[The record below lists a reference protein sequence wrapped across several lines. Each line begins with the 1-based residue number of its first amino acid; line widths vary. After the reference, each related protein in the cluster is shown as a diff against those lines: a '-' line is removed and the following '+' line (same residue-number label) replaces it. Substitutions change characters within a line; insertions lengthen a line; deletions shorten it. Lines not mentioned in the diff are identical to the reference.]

1 MKSRKWIAL
10 LALALSLGMLL
21 SLVPATSGAFAQSVA
36 QSPMQTTARSA
47 IPATGMSLPAITL
60 PKKVSL
66 KLKQKIK
73 INRLN
78 VVIAPRVT
86 QNIKKLNVI
95 VPRINTHMMV
105 PRTMWKMKA
114 HRHIAAMRM
123 MPRSGRGMVNVTNKL
138 SKSSQIV
145 ANRSVNIILN
155 VKNLILAHSVVT
167 NCKSCR

>member
-36 QSPMQTTARSA
+36 QSPVQTTARSA
-47 IPATGMSLPAITL
+47 MPATGMSLPAITL

-78 VVIAPRVT
+78 VVIAPRIT
-86 QNIKKLNVI
+86 QNINKLTVI
-95 VPRINTHMMV
+95 VPRANPHMMV
-105 PRTMWKMKA
+105 PRTIMSMKA
-114 HRHIAAMRM
+114 WRHVAAMPM
-123 MPRSGRGMVNVTNKL
+123 MPRSGRGMVNLTNKL
-138 SKSSQIV
+138 SQSSQIV
-145 ANRSVNIILN
+145 ASRSVNIILN
-155 VKNLILAHSVVT
+155 VKNLILAHSIVA